1 MCKFDDS
8 LRIRET
14 HAQRNGGRQ
23 HRKFKGWILSV
34 NRSSQRPRIGVHSD
48 AGFVTKR
55 TISGD
60 AGDSTGAGTEWV
72 RVGQDGSGY

>member
-1 MCKFDDS
+1 MPV
-8 LRIRET
+8 RIRES
-14 HAQRNGGRQ
+14 HPQRNGGRRPAGQ
-23 HRKFKGWILSV
+23 QYREFEGRILSV
-34 NRSSQRPRIGVHSD
+34 NRSSQSPRIGVYSN